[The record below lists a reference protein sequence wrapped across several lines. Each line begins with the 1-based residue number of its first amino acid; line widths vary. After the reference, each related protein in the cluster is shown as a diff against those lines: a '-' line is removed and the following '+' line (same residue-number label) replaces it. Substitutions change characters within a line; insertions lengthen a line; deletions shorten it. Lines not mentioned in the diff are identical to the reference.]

1 MTNKIK
7 SNFHV
12 CSPNAFILSFSA
24 HYSNRVIHNSN
35 IISYKKEGPTA
46 LLVLKRRSK
55 ITWGWGTAMRNL
67 GVPFS
72 YFFRKLGVPSKN
84 KNLSCY
90 YLFAKKENN

>member
-1 MTNKIK
+1 V
-7 SNFHV
+7 NFD
-12 CSPNAFILSFSA
+12 AL
-24 HYSNRVIHNSN
+24 NSEEKRH
-35 IISYKKEGPTA
+35 SYEY
-46 LLVLKRRSK
+46 LLRRSK
-55 ITWGWGTAMRNL
+55 ITWGWGTTMRNL

>member
-1 MTNKIK
+1 M
-7 SNFHV
+7 
-12 CSPNAFILSFSA
+12 
-24 HYSNRVIHNSN
+24 YIHNKSAKQF
-35 IISYKKEGPTA
+35 YW
-46 LLVLKRRSK
+46 RSK
-55 ITWGWGTAMRNL
+55 ITWGWGTTMRNL

>member
-1 MTNKIK
+1 MKY
-7 SNFHV
+7 
-12 CSPNAFILSFSA
+12 IL
-24 HYSNRVIHNSN
+24 YW
-35 IISYKKEGPTA
+35 
-46 LLVLKRRSK
+46 RSK

>member
-1 MTNKIK
+1 MDESCSIQATSSNYIK
-7 SNFHV
+7 
-12 CSPNAFILSFSA
+12 
-24 HYSNRVIHNSN
+24 
-35 IISYKKEGPTA
+35 KG
-46 LLVLKRRSK
+46 RSK

>member
-1 MTNKIK
+1 MKK
-7 SNFHV
+7 DRL
-12 CSPNAFILSFSA
+12 FI
-24 HYSNRVIHNSN
+24 
-35 IISYKKEGPTA
+35 G
-46 LLVLKRRSK
+46 RSK
-55 ITWGWGTAMRNL
+55 ITWGWGTTMRNL